1 MCNFKELTPSD
12 IRVFIGDK
20 SHGIS
25 FLSSICYIFLPMDMP
40 MTLAWK
46 EFTFHLVKNALR
58 EYKVRATSIHNH
70 HTGSVNKGSRTASS
84 TAESVVNC
92 GYSKQWLRNRE
103 SLVTPALPGKCCCGQ

>member
-40 MTLAWK
+40 MTLA
-46 EFTFHLVKNALR
+46 
-58 EYKVRATSIHNH
+58 
-70 HTGSVNKGSRTASS
+70 
-84 TAESVVNC
+84 
-92 GYSKQWLRNRE
+92 
-103 SLVTPALPGKCCCGQ
+103 